1 MLDKQIHDLEL
12 LRGHLLNH
20 IPTVGDMKECFIFRN
35 EQDRINAIKLLE
47 LLNYILAT
55 IENSDNIREV
65 SKVIDLDVLEN
76 RFDYI
81 MKDLSKVNQKHSD
94 IVDAI
99 VRKEE
104 EGMEE

>member
-1 MLDKQIHDLEL
+1 MLDKQINDLEL

-20 IPTVGDMKECFIFRN
+20 IPTVEDMKECFIFRN
-35 EQDRINAIKLLE
+35 AQDRVNAIKLLE

-55 IENSDNIREV
+55 IENSNNIREV
-65 SKVIDLDVLEN
+65 SKVIDLEVLEN

-81 MKDLSKVNQKHSD
+81 MKDLAKVNKKHSD

-99 VRKEE
+99 IRKE
-104 EGMEE
+104 EGMEEE

>member
-1 MLDKQIHDLEL
+1 MLDKQINDLEL
-12 LRGHLLNH
+12 LRGYLLNH
-20 IPTVGDMKECFIFRN
+20 IPTVEDMKECFIFRN

-55 IENSDNIREV
+55 IENSNNIREV
-65 SKVIDLDVLEN
+65 SKVIDLEVLEN

-81 MKDLSKVNQKHSD
+81 MKDLSKVNQRHSD

-104 EGMEE
+104 GMEEE